1 MADRIRPIGGKP
13 PEKPEPPK
21 QPATP
26 PAPPPAA
33 STPAPPP
40 APKAPAA
47 KPAPKPEPSPTP
59 SPSRFSLEDG
69 KGWRVPQGLRFALWL
84 LLGVAV
90 MGGAGYLVAAVWLFP
105 APLLPTERQVSRVG
119 GMFEDRARRELERVG
134 LGAEV
139 SAREPHPLAAPGTVI
154 WQDPP
159 PGVAVPRGTAVSL
172 VLSSGVPK
180 VMVPDVRGY
189 DPEFAQR
196 LLAAVGLRVDGID
209 TLDIKG
215 VPTGAAGSTD
225 PSAGDS
231 VLIGRSIF
239 LHLAR

>member
-1 MADRIRPIGGKP
+1 MPDRIKPIGGKP

-21 QPATP
+21 QPESAPVPRATP
-26 PAPPPAA
+26 P
-33 STPAPPP
+33 S
-40 APKAPAA
+40 
-47 KPAPKPEPSPTP
+47 
-59 SPSRFSLEDG
+59 SRFSLEEEP
-69 KGWRVPQGLRFALWL
+69 KRRVPPGMRFALWL
-84 LLGVAV
+84 LVGIAV
-90 MGGAGYLVAAVWLFP
+90 MSVAGYLVAAVWLFP
-105 APLLPTERQVSRVG
+105 APLLPTERVVSRVG

-139 SAREPHPLAAPGTVI
+139 TAREPDPLAAAGTVI

-180 VMVPDVRGY
+180 VMVPDIRGY
-189 DPEFAQR
+189 DPDFAQR

-215 VPTGAAGSTD
+215 VPPGAAGSTD
-225 PSAGDS
+225 PVAGDS